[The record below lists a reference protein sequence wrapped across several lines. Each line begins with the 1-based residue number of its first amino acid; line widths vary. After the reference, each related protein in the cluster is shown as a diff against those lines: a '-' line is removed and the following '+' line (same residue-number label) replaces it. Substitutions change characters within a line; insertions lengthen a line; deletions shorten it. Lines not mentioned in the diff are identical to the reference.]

1 MQCYVCDGEMN
12 KVQKDVETTWKGKT
26 VIFKGLSVYTCQS
39 CGEEAYEPDD
49 VKAMQYFIEGAIK
62 QDDYPEVMNVEE
74 VADFFRVSNQ
84 TVYNMLRAGK
94 LPAVK
99 VGREWRFSRE
109 KIKAM
114 VTQKE
119 PAERPAEIAARDGG
133 IGLSKKD
140 ADIIGRRLGEMET

>member
-1 MQCYVCDGEMN
+1 MQCYVCDGEMS

-26 VIFKGLSVYTCQS
+26 VVFKGLSVYVCHS

-62 QDDYPEVMNVEE
+62 QDNYPEIMNVEE

-84 TVYNMLRAGK
+84 TIYNMLREGK

-114 VTQKE
+114 VNQTEQLE
-119 PAERPAEIAARDGG
+119 QPAGIAARDDGL
-133 IGLSKKD
+133 GLSKED
-140 ADIIGRRLGEMET
+140 ADIIARHLSDM

>member
-1 MQCYVCDGEMN
+1 MQCYICSGSMA

-26 VIFKGLSVYTCQS
+26 VIFKGLDVYVCTA

-62 QDDYPEVMNVEE
+62 KDEYPEIMNVAE

-99 VGREWRFSRE
+99 VGREWRFVRDE
-109 KIKAM
+109 IKAM
-114 VTQKE
+114 VFGQGQE
-119 PAERPAEIAARDGG
+119 SQSIELVARDNGSRFEQKG
-133 IGLSKKD
+133 CGYNFQAFK
-140 ADIIGRRLGEMET
+140 

>member
-1 MQCYVCDGEMN
+1 MQCYVCDGNMTQ
-12 KVQKDVETTWKGKT
+12 VQKDVETTWKGKT
-26 VIFKGLSVYTCQS
+26 VVFKGINVYVCNS

-62 QDDYPEVMNVEE
+62 KNEYPEIMNVEE

-84 TVYNMLRAGK
+84 TIYNMLRAGK

-99 VGREWRFSRE
+99 VGREWRFPRD

-114 VTQKE
+114 VFEQGQE
-119 PAERPAEIAARDGG
+119 EQRVELVARDSGD
-133 IGLSKKD
+133 GLSKKD
-140 ADIIGRRLGEMET
+140 VDIISRHLSDM

>member
-1 MQCYVCDGEMN
+1 MQCYVCDGEMS

-26 VIFKGLSVYTCQS
+26 VVFKGLSVYVCQS

-62 QDDYPEVMNVEE
+62 QDDYPEIMNVEE

-84 TVYNMLRAGK
+84 TIYNMLRAGK

-114 VTQKE
+114 VNQTE
-119 PAERPAEIAARDGG
+119 PVEQPAEIAARDGG
-133 IGLSKKD
+133 LGLSKKD
-140 ADIIGRRLGEMET
+140 ADIIARHLKEMGT

>member
-1 MQCYVCDGEMN
+1 MQCYICDGNMS

-26 VIFKGLSVYTCQS
+26 VVFKGINAYVCDS

-62 QDDYPEVMNVEE
+62 KNEYPEIMNVEE

-84 TVYNMLRAGK
+84 TIYNMLRAGK

-99 VGREWRFSRE
+99 VGREWRFPRD
-109 KIKAM
+109 KIKAL
-114 VTQKE
+114 VFEQGLDELPVKL
-119 PAERPAEIAARDGG
+119 AARDSGV
-133 IGLSKKD
+133 GLSKKD
-140 ADIIGRRLGEMET
+140 ADIISG

>member
-1 MQCYVCDGEMN
+1 MQCYVCDGNMTQ
-12 KVQKDVETTWKGKT
+12 VQKDVETTWKGKT
-26 VIFKGLSVYTCQS
+26 VVFKGINVYVCNS

-62 QDDYPEVMNVEE
+62 KNEYPEIMNVEE

-84 TVYNMLRAGK
+84 TIYNMLRAGK

-99 VGREWRFSRE
+99 VGREWRFPRD

-114 VTQKE
+114 VFEQGQDE
-119 PAERPAEIAARDGG
+119 QRVELVARDSGD
-133 IGLSKKD
+133 GLSKKD
-140 ADIIGRRLGEMET
+140 ADIISRHLSDM

>member
-1 MQCYVCDGEMN
+1 MT

-26 VIFKGLSVYTCQS
+26 VVFKGINVYVCES

-49 VKAMQYFIEGAIK
+49 VKAMQYFIEGTINTNE
-62 QDDYPEVMNVEE
+62 YPEIMNVEE

-84 TVYNMLRAGK
+84 TIYNMLRAGK

-99 VGREWRFSRE
+99 VGREWRFSRD

-114 VTQKE
+114 VSKQGQVE
-119 PAERPAEIAARDGG
+119 QSVELVARD
-133 IGLSKKD
+133 SPKP
-140 ADIIGRRLGEMET
+140 

>member
-1 MQCYVCDGEMN
+1 MQCYVCDGNMTQ
-12 KVQKDVETTWKGKT
+12 VQKDVETTWKGKT
-26 VIFKGLSVYTCQS
+26 VVFKGINVYVCNS

-62 QDDYPEVMNVEE
+62 KNEYPEIMNVEE

-84 TVYNMLRAGK
+84 TIYNMLRAGK

-99 VGREWRFSRE
+99 VGREWRFPRD

-114 VTQKE
+114 VFEQGQE
-119 PAERPAEIAARDGG
+119 EQRVELVARDSGA
-133 IGLSKKD
+133 GLSKKD
-140 ADIIGRRLGEMET
+140 VDIISRHLSDM